1 MLDIVVQVRTKTWEV
16 KQLHQLFLDMG
27 EKQSGVIEI
36 TDGPSPNT
44 LSVTVKGSASCVYSV
59 YSPFFNAEN
68 HLTEST
74 VDGQAVGKFTIILGG
89 LKQKLQ
95 ERNSLKFVKDYLQL
109 QGFEIEEGGKPS
121 PRVFPESA
129 EFMHEDK
136 VAFKKRFGISLNLAN
151 QLHGEEDF
159 RVCMPFAFAAST
171 SDIALKEDLNF
182 CFRELGL
189 IASNGQPK
197 ECIDLGNGCFLANI
211 GSSQAIDLERHFQQ
225 RAMLLAKA
233 GAAMVHAVKEA
244 GGPVRAIDKSRASL
258 MLQLEGALPRV
269 QEAPIQL
276 MATCLGN
283 PARLVNGSAALSQ
296 EEFVRRL
303 ERVMNDN
310 LMIGPSSL
318 DFFLSPELLSIG
330 SGAAAASIPGSPQA
344 LARLLSSLA
353 LEEGAGPMQEGPIP
367 HKADYLRQY
376 PNTQSQILAVNA
388 NSNIAF
394 QLRALDPRRVE
405 DERQSIV
412 KASGAVSC
420 RLEQVR
426 QFRMQ
431 HSPFYLVQQIS
442 DKLRYLLQGAKE
454 DKIAEILITL
464 GLSEDQRSV
473 YRIVGP
479 NLQRFNV
486 YHIEFMMPV
495 LVLHFCMQNA
505 IVLRPQCALPAGL
518 QQYLDDPYNKTT
530 GSNNESA
537 WRALEWSY
545 NAAFKCGWGA
555 GESRNFGYNTS
566 FGSFFGGSTNTG
578 MGSSTLTRPV
588 PTSTTVTT
596 YSGS

>member
-1 MLDIVVQVRTKTWEV
+1 MLEVVVRVLAKTWEV
-16 KQLHQLFLDMG
+16 KQLHQLFGDMG

-36 TDGPSPNT
+36 TDGPSPKT

-59 YSPFFNAEN
+59 YSPFFNVEN
-68 HLTEST
+68 HLTESR
-74 VDGQAVGKFTIILGG
+74 VDGQTVGKFTIILDG

-95 ERNSLKFVKDYLQL
+95 ERSSLKFVQDYLLL
-109 QGFEIEEGGKPS
+109 QGFEVEEGGKPS
-121 PRVFPESA
+121 PRVFPESE
-129 EFMHEDK
+129 EFKRQDA
-136 VAFKKRFGISLNLAN
+136 VAFKQRFGVSLSLAN
-151 QLHGEEDF
+151 QLHEESAF
-159 RVCMPFAFAAST
+159 MVSMPFAIAAST
-171 SDIALKEDLNF
+171 SYIALKDDLNF
-182 CFRELGL
+182 CFKELGL

-197 ECIDLGNGCFLANI
+197 ECIDLRNGGFLANI
-211 GSSQAIDLERHFQQ
+211 GSSQAIGLERHFQQ

-233 GAAMVHAVKEA
+233 DAAMVRAVKEA
-244 GGPVRAIDKSRASL
+244 GGPMRAIDKSRASL

-269 QEAPIQL
+269 QDAPMQL

-283 PARLVNGSAALSQ
+283 PACLVNGHAALSQ
-296 EEFVRRL
+296 EEFVRKL
-303 ERVMNDN
+303 EKVINDN

-318 DFFLSPELLSIG
+318 DLFLSPELLSMG

-353 LEEGAGPMQEGPIP
+353 LEEGAGPMQEGAGLIP

-376 PNTQSQILAVNA
+376 PMLNA
-388 NSNIAF
+388 NNNIAF

-412 KASGAVSC
+412 KASGAVSG
-420 RLEQVR
+420 RLEQLR

-464 GLSEDQRSV
+464 GLSEDQMSV

-479 NLQRFNV
+479 NLSRFNV

-505 IVLRPQCALPAGL
+505 MVLRPQCALPAGL
-518 QQYLDDPYNKTT
+518 QEYLYDPHNKTT

-545 NAAFKCGWGA
+545 NAAFKCAWGA
-555 GESRNFGYNTS
+555 GESRTFSYNTS
-566 FGSFFGGSTNTG
+566 FGRFFGGSTNTG
-578 MGSSTLTRPV
+578 MGSSTPPPPV
-588 PTSTTVTT
+588 KETKQPST

>member
-1 MLDIVVQVRTKTWEV
+1 MLDIVVHVRTKTWEV
-16 KQLHQLFLDMG
+16 KQLHQLLVDMG
-27 EKQSGVIEI
+27 EKQSGAIEI

-68 HLTEST
+68 HLTESS
-74 VDGQAVGKFTIILGG
+74 VDGQTIGKFTIILGG

-95 ERNSLKFVKDYLQL
+95 ERNSLKFVEDYLQL

-121 PRVFPESA
+121 PRVFPESQ
-129 EFMHEDK
+129 EFVHEDK

-151 QLHGEEDF
+151 QLHGERDS
-159 RVCMPFAFAAST
+159 RVSMPFAFAAST
-171 SDIALKEDLNF
+171 SDIALKDDLNF

-189 IASNGQPK
+189 VASNGQPK
-197 ECIDLGNGCFLANI
+197 ECIDLRTGCFLANI

-233 GAAMVHAVKEA
+233 DAAMLRAVKEA

-258 MLQLEGALPRV
+258 MSQLEGALPRV
-269 QEAPIQL
+269 QEAPMQL

-296 EEFVRRL
+296 EEFVRKL

-318 DFFLSPELLSIG
+318 DFFLSPELLSMG
-330 SGAAAASIPGSPQA
+330 SGAAAASIPSSPQS

-353 LEEGAGPMQEGPIP
+353 LEEGAGPMQEGAGLIP

-376 PNTQSQILAVNA
+376 PMLDA

-412 KASGAVSC
+412 KASGLVSS
-420 RLEQVR
+420 RLEQMR

-464 GLSEDQRSV
+464 GLNEEQMSV

-479 NLQRFNV
+479 NLSRFNV
-486 YHIEFMMPV
+486 YHIEFMLPV

-505 IVLRPQCALPAGL
+505 MILRPQCTLPAGL
-518 QQYLDDPYNKTT
+518 QQYLYDPYNQTT

-545 NAAFKCGWGA
+545 NAAFGCGWRA
-555 GESRNFGYNTS
+555 GESRTFSYNTS
-566 FGSFFGGSTNTG
+566 YGRFFGGSTNTE
-578 MGSSTLTRPV
+578 MGSNTTPPPVKKTTTPSTY
-588 PTSTTVTT
+588 TS
-596 YSGS
+596 S